1 MKDIKLCLIGAGGVG
16 KSCLVL
22 RYVADEFLELH
33 DATIEDTYR
42 KEALIDDEAC
52 LLEILDTA
60 GQEEFVEMM
69 DQWVMVS
76 EGFLLVY
83 AINQA
88 DTFKE
93 VEHFWKTISR
103 IKKSTQVPVPVVL
116 VGTKLDLENERAVST
131 EQGEELAKKYGWAFV
146 ETSAKTPTN
155 IEKCFIEIGRK
166 VKNQPCREEDPNIKK
181 SLCELL

>member
-60 GQEEFVEMM
+60 GQEEFAEMM

-83 AINQA
+83 DITNM

-93 VEHFWKTISR
+93 VEKFYKIITR
-103 IKKSTQVPVPVVL
+103 IKKSQSVPIIL
-116 VGTKLDLENERAVST
+116 VGTKVDLKNERVVT
-131 EQGEELAKKYGWAFV
+131 KEQGEELAAKYGWELV
-146 ETSAKTPTN
+146 ETSAKLPLN
-155 IEKCFIEIGRK
+155 IDTCFLQLGRIVKEKPILERK
-166 VKNQPCREEDPNIKK
+166 LEKEPAKMCN
-181 SLCELL
+181 LL